1 MTDSEPTPTAD
12 DPNDSSAPLPHV
24 LGAEDDEYAS
34 AVRTFTGQGSPDL
47 VVRPRCAEE
56 VASAVLLAG
65 ERAMSLTV
73 RAGGH
78 SMAGLTTA
86 RYGMLID
93 LREMDAV
100 SVDPGSGRV
109 SIGGGAQWGEVA
121 RALATHGLALTA
133 GDTAGV
139 GVGGLTLAGGIGWM
153 VRRFGLAIDALVGAQ
168 VVTAAGEILEVSD
181 TSHPDLFWALRGGGG
196 NFAVVTRFD
205 FVAHDV
211 PEVVFGT
218 VILQVDDAATA
229 SGQVHMWGRLQELAD
244 DRLTTTFS
252 LLPAMDGQPASA
264 MLQICFAGDGQE
276 ASAAVA
282 PFLQLGAVVSD
293 DISTRPYA
301 QILVEA
307 PELSG
312 VRIAQRNVFLDRLG
326 ETENSAI
333 ASVFS
338 RGELMLSLRGLG
350 GAVSRIDP
358 NATAFAHRS
367 AEAMLVAT
375 RMVPDTDTDTGNG
388 TDEDNAVGNAA
399 DLPGW
404 GTLAQLGSGAY
415 VNLLDSATAADT
427 HACYPGPTLR
437 RLRSVSVEYD
447 PENLFH
453 RTLGVGAPEP
463 GRDQD

>member
-1 MTDSEPTPTAD
+1 MSDTNPTEATTDTNNDAIPCPMLHPGD
-12 DPNDSSAPLPHV
+12 DGFTDA
-24 LGAEDDEYAS
+24 A
-34 AVRTFTGQGSPDL
+34 RTFIAQGSPD
-47 VVRPRCAEE
+47 VVARPRDAAE
-56 VASAVLLAG
+56 VARALHLARDLG
-65 ERAMSLTV
+65 LTLTV
-73 RAGGH
+73 RSGGH
-78 SMAGLTTA
+78 SMAGVSTA
-86 RYGMLID
+86 RDGMLID
-93 LREMDAV
+93 LREMDSV
-100 SVDPGSGRV
+100 SVDPGSRRV
-109 SIGGGAQWGEVA
+109 SIGGGARWGQVA
-121 RALATHGLALTA
+121 RALAPHGLALTA

-139 GVGGLTLAGGIGWM
+139 GVGGLTLGGGIGWM
-153 VRRFGLAIDALVGAQ
+153 VRNFGLAIDSLVGAQ
-168 VVTAAGEILEVSD
+168 VVTAAGEVLEVSD
-181 TSHPDLFWALRGGGG
+181 SSHPDLFWALRGGGG
-196 NFAVVTRFD
+196 TFAVVTRFD

-229 SGQVHMWGRLQELAD
+229 AAQVHMWGRLQELAD

-264 MLQICFAGDGQE
+264 MLQICFVGDGQE
-276 ASAAVA
+276 ASAAVD

-367 AEAMLVAT
+367 AEAMVVAT
-375 RMVPDTDTDTGNG
+375 RMVPDTGTGTG
-388 TDEDNAVGNAA
+388 EDNVVGNAA

-437 RLRSVSVEYD
+437 RLCSVSVEYD

-453 RTLGVGAPEP
+453 RAIGVDVPEP